1 MNFWYKETF
10 YNKPLN
16 VTLKSLKQYFIKNI
30 RFIRRTQ
37 YQTARPPPPE
47 VPGTKLPSQENT
59 GMDLWLHCICSRG
72 WPCQVSMG
80 GEALGPV
87 KA

>member
-37 YQTARPPPPE
+37 YQTARPPPQR
-47 VPGTKLPSQENT
+47 SQGLNYHPKRT
-59 GMDLWLHCICSRG
+59 QG
-72 WPCQVSMG
+72 WTYGSIAYVAEDGLVRYQWEERPLV
-80 GEALGPV
+80 L
-87 KA
+87 